1 MVNKREITLEV
12 IKQQIQI
19 WEDYYNMEGVY
30 RDDTICL
37 INDETAIFNPFV
49 SPCMRFAVD
58 SVAEY
63 GQQAYEG
70 WLRDIKVFIA
80 KNGVG

>member
-1 MVNKREITLEV
+1 MNDIV
-12 IKQQIQI
+12 IMEMIQQQIQI

-37 INDETAIFNPFV
+37 INDEAAIFNPFV

-58 SVAEY
+58 PVAEY

-70 WLRDIKVFIA
+70 WLHDIKVFIA